1 MRLLGRTVVGGVL
14 LLVLGPLSVHGQALL
29 LEGGPPQLQIDR
41 FVPGEPTATATD
53 ASATLVYTR
62 APGGEGL
69 PLKVSVSTSAPGQQF
84 ALRVAA
90 QDPTH
95 GTPTGAVPL
104 RDGMA
109 PADLLRDVAP
119 CAPAEAE
126 AACEEETTLR
136 YRLRAAVED
145 GAGTDRHVV
154 RFTLLAQ

>member
-1 MRLLGRTVVGGVL
+1 M
-14 LLVLGPLSVHGQALL
+14 LGPLSVHGQALV

-41 FVPGEPTATATD
+41 FVPGDPTATATD
-53 ASATLVYTR
+53 ASSTLVYTR
-62 APGGEGL
+62 ASEGDDL

-109 PADLLRDVAP
+109 PADLLRDVTP
-119 CAPAEAE
+119 CTTPE

-136 YRLRAAVED
+136 YRLRAAVGD
-145 GAGTDRHVV
+145 GPGTDRHVV